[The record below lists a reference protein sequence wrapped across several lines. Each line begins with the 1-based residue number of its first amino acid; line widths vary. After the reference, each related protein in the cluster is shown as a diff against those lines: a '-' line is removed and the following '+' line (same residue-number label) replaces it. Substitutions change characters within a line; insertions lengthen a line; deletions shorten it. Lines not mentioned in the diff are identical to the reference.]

1 MNIPT
6 IEGTLV
12 HKYLKIAVSEASP
25 QIYKPR
31 SGKVNCNYDKFNR
44 IQLDFI
50 IEYSYK
56 FLRMFGYYDTCLEN
70 GATPVEDIVKEE
82 MEYQNPNID
91 DFISNFNREQL
102 AMSIKQLNEA
112 DEFTSIYINYPALLL
127 RKKSEMY
134 PHGRTS
140 HRFKHF
146 LRRRVTIVGKDKK
159 KEDPSTVK
167 DVTELD
173 EAEQEIND

>member
-1 MNIPT
+1 M
-6 IEGTLV
+6 
-12 HKYLKIAVSEASP
+12 
-25 QIYKPR
+25 
-31 SGKVNCNYDKFNR
+31 
-44 IQLDFI
+44 
-50 IEYSYK
+50 
-56 FLRMFGYYDTCLEN
+56 EN
-70 GATPVEDIVKEE
+70 
-82 MEYQNPNID
+82 
-91 DFISNFNREQL
+91 FISDFNKGELER
-102 AMSIKQLNEA
+102 SIKNQAEA
-112 DEFTSIYINYPALLL
+112 EEFTSIYINYPALLL

-159 KEDPSTVK
+159 QADPNTVK